1 MLEASKAPKLLSELV
16 KKRILIVPY
25 ATPRKG
31 VKINLVISL
40 GVFLLDKDNGMS
52 AFRSFLIGIGE

>member
-16 KKRILIVPY
+16 KRILIVPY